1 MLIHLQLHAEWNAV
15 IRGCIVFNSARTRLN
30 VIVSFIH
37 DTTLLLA
44 MLVGLLRIRGQSGGA
59 FEMGRLLW
67 RQVEWLLVPSA
78 ATLSVG

>member
-1 MLIHLQLHAEWNAV
+1 MLIHFQLRAEWNAV
-15 IRGCIVFNSARTRLN
+15 LRACIVLNSARTILN

-37 DTTLLLA
+37 DIILLLA

-67 RQVEWLLVPSA
+67 RQVE
-78 ATLSVG
+78 